1 MLVYVFALSSK
12 SRTRVVVLTRNGLL
26 KASAAVIAPVDTP
39 PVIPIAIRLAL
50 AALKRDVAVPL
61 GQTTDV
67 TPPATR
73 VVQTLKL
80 LVMRTPFVAT
90 APCGRFTVTTPSGFA

>member
-12 SRTRVVVLTRNGLL
+12 SRTRVEVLTRNGLL
-26 KASAAVIAPVDTP
+26 NASAEVIAAVDTP
-39 PVIPIAIRLAL
+39 PVMPIATRDAL
-50 AALKRDVAVPL
+50 AAVKRDVAVPL

-80 LVMRTPFVAT
+80 FVMRTPFVAIF
-90 APCGRFTVTTPSGFA
+90 PCGILVLK